1 MVIPAVPKLYD
12 LHDIEQEQDS
22 QKESCWRSNIDGVTE
37 PEISKQSN
45 DSLQWIF
52 TSEDVWT
59 ELRAKIAFQN

>member
-45 DSLQWIF
+45 DSLQ
-52 TSEDVWT
+52 
-59 ELRAKIAFQN
+59 